1 MHIIM
6 FFDLACMLTC
16 CWGLP
21 KHEPFITLNKGT
33 LKDKSVF
40 VWICIM
46 RSSSILHLFSSSCV
60 VLSAVLPD
68 RSVPET
74 LLSRSPTASFS
85 APVIL
90 SLLQVCADSS
100 EHPDKKSWVTTSY
113 HQPKRKVILKN
124 MSFKMITPL
133 FCLENHAL
141 KNCKTRN

>member
-1 MHIIM
+1 M
-6 FFDLACMLTC
+6 C
-16 CWGLP
+16 
-21 KHEPFITLNKGT
+21 
-33 LKDKSVF
+33 
-40 VWICIM
+40 
-46 RSSSILHLFSSSCV
+46 

-113 HQPKRKVILKN
+113 HQPKKDSHFKEHVIQDDN
-124 MSFKMITPL
+124 AVVL
-133 FCLENHAL
+133 FGKPRTEEL
-141 KNCKTRN
+141 